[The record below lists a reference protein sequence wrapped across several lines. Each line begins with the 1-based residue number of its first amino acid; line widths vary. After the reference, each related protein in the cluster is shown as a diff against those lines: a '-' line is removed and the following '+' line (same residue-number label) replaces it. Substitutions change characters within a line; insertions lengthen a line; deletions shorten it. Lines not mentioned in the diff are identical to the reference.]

1 MVADYV
7 NDFVVGICDTRIAEK
22 YVNYGKFQKYVH
34 DWMFERNVTDSWVKK
49 KAQNRIL
56 EWYKIYLTVKEYV
69 NTYILI

>member
-1 MVADYV
+1 
-7 NDFVVGICDTRIAEK
+7 VGICDNRIAEK
-22 YVNYGKFQKYVH
+22 YVIYGKFQKYVY
-34 DWMFERNVTDSWVKK
+34 DWMLERNVTDSWVKK